1 MIVKPPV
8 KNVPNVASKNVPNVA
23 RENVPNVDRENVPNV
38 AKENVPNNARQNVL
52 NVARGNI
59 SKHSVNSTLEEDLY
73 VSDDSSD
80 MEEYINNINQG

>member
-1 MIVKPPV
+1 MIVKPPL
-8 KNVPNVASKNVPNVA
+8 KNVPNVASKNVPNVTKQNVLNVVRENVSNVA
-23 RENVPNVDRENVPNV
+23 RENVLKVT
-38 AKENVPNNARQNVL
+38 KENVP

-80 MEEYINNINQG
+80 MVEYINNINQG